1 MKRFTVPFSISGDVI
16 VMATDEADAIRK
28 TDGMSLAEWAQ
39 KGELIVYEDSVQEVS
54 DVTADKV
61 AEAVK

>member
-1 MKRFTVPFSISGDVI
+1 MKPYTVPFSISGDVI

-28 TDGMSLAEWAQ
+28 TDGMSLTEWAQ
-39 KGELIVYEDSVQEVS
+39 KGELIVYEDSVQEVTE
-54 DVTADKV
+54 DNV

>member
-1 MKRFTVPFSISGDVI
+1 MKTYTVPFSISGDVI

-39 KGELIVYEDSVQEVS
+39 KGELIVYEDSVQEVE
-54 DVTADKV
+54 DNV
-61 AEAVK
+61 AEPVK

>member
-1 MKRFTVPFSISGDVI
+1 MKPYAVPFSISGDVI

-28 TDGMSLAEWAQ
+28 TDGMSLAEWAAA
-39 KGELIVYEDSVQEVS
+39 GELIVYEDSVQEVTE
-54 DVTADKV
+54 DNA